1 MEIDK
6 LTISIET
13 EAKGAY
19 RSLGNL
25 IKRLENLQKGT
36 SGLIDTSEKF
46 DKLAASINKLKEA
59 SKNVKL
65 SNLESSVNKAG
76 SAAKRNQ
83 GYFKELTDKWSQS
96 ISKGRTLFGV
106 VKEIYSAFN
115 NTFTKSNAYIETINL
130 FTVTMGKA
138 SKSAMNYAEEVR
150 DAMGIDLNEWLNY
163 QGTFKQLTRGFGV
176 VEEKANTMSQQL
188 TQLSYDLASFFNTDV
203 ETAFEKLS
211 SAMSGQVK
219 GLREFGIDTTVAS
232 LQEYALSQG
241 IEQSVSSMSQAQ
253 KSLLRY
259 NYIME
264 RSIKIQGDMART
276 IITPANS
283 VRILNAQLEQLRRA
297 FGNII
302 SVIAVKVIPYVQA
315 FVRIVTE
322 AFEGIAKMLG
332 FEMPTIDYSGLDDVF
347 GDTAEN
353 ANETVSAVKEI
364 KKQLMGF
371 DELNIISKPTSSG
384 SSGGTSSGNDLDIPL
399 KTYDFLK
406 GLDEVSDKIYKN
418 MKKITDMVTPALK
431 LVIQAAPYAITI
443 AGLLKLISAAKGF
456 KTVKDFIMGTWGG
469 KLTGVIKAVKNVAI
483 TAMATVVSAW
493 AGYNF
498 FYKLEKG
505 CLGVV
510 DAIGSIVV
518 AAAGI
523 GTAFALTGPV
533 GGVIAII
540 GLVTGAIIGLQKA
553 HNEMIRDWVEST
565 DAYARMQENIRISTE
580 ATNEA
585 ANAVENLKNKEK
597 EAQESLSQYSL
608 ALTLA
613 DEIFE
618 LAEKT
623 NKSQEEVEILKTK
636 IQTLNDLKL
645 DGIKLEYDK
654 FRDAVIDT
662 ATGQQAVKDN
672 IEDIIKG
679 LQRQAKAA
687 ALQELLTEAYKT
699 QAQVSVK
706 LKENQSA
713 YKDTLLDVAKY
724 QKRVNELS
732 EAYTKITAEIDNPT
746 IARTAEEYLA
756 LIDAQQKTNEEYQK
770 YAELLAEAQSSEKT
784 TRENL
789 LETQKS
795 YNETTEQIQAYT
807 DQTLDLQGVL
817 EDMPETKVTEIS
829 VEDSEFNATMEQVNQ
844 ALEPATKSVTITA
857 TDNATGKIQ
866 SMISLVKNPLTFT
879 VSVDYKTSESGKTYL
894 KNMQKLNDLVS
905 APKTK
910 KQKEQDDEVLRRL
923 IGGFANGGFV
933 DEGEMFV
940 AREAGPELVGRIGK
954 KTAVA
959 NNDQIVKG
967 ISAGVYNAM
976 VAASTGNKQGGT
988 YTFIT
993 NLDGKQ
999 VAKEVFTI
1007 HNNEVRQTGQSPL
1020 LV

>member
-36 SGLIDTSEKF
+36 SGLTDTSEKF
-46 DKLAASINKLKEA
+46 DKLAASINKLKES

-65 SNLESSVNKAG
+65 SNIVSSVNKAG
-76 SAAKRNQ
+76 SAAKNNQ
-83 GYFKELTDKWSQS
+83 GYFKSLTDKWSQS
-96 ISKGRTLFGV
+96 ISKARTLAGV
-106 VKEIYSAFN
+106 IREVYSAFN
-115 NTFTKSNAYIETINL
+115 NAFTKSNDYIETVNL
-130 FTVTMGKA
+130 FNVTMGKA
-138 SKSAMNYAEEVR
+138 ADSAMNYAEEVR

-163 QGTFKQLTRGFGV
+163 QGTFKQLTSGFGV
-176 VEEKANTMSQQL
+176 VEDKANTMSQQL

-315 FVRIVTE
+315 FVRVVTE

-332 FEMPTIDYSGLDDVF
+332 FEMPTIDYSDLDSAF

-353 ANETVSAVKEI
+353 ADETVSAVKEI

-384 SSGGTSSGNDLDIPL
+384 SSGGTSSSKDLDIPL

-456 KTVKDFIMGTWGG
+456 KTVKDFLMGTWGS
-469 KLTGVIKAVKNVAI
+469 KLTGVINVVKKVAI
-483 TAMATVVSAW
+483 TALATVASAL

-498 FYKLEKG
+498 FYKAEKG

-518 AAAGI
+518 AVAGI

-540 GLVTGAIIGLQKA
+540 GLITGAIIGAKKA
-553 HNEMIRDWVEST
+553 HEEMIQEWVEST
-565 DAYARMQENIRISTE
+565 DTYREVSENLNIAKE
-580 ATNEA
+580 AANNA
-585 ANAVENLKNKEK
+585 ANAVENLKNKER

-623 NKSQEEVEILKTK
+623 NKSQEEVEVLKTK

-645 DGIKLEYDK
+645 DGIKLEYDN
-654 FRDAVIDT
+654 FRDVVIDT

-699 QAQVSVK
+699 QAQAGVELEKNQGVYNKTMDKTIETQKKINDLTEARNKIEKEMADLSIGARDRQDELNQARIETNK
-706 LKENQSA
+706 LLE
-713 YKDTLLDVAKY
+713 KY
-724 QKRVNELS
+724 NGILTDCQQKLS
-732 EAYTKITAEIDNPT
+732 EQE
-746 IARTAEEYLA
+746 
-756 LIDAQQKTNEEYQK
+756 
-770 YAELLAEAQSSEKT
+770 AELNKT
-784 TRENL
+784 K
-789 LETQKS
+789 KS
-795 YNETTEQIQAYT
+795 YNEATEQIQAYT

-817 EDMPETKVTEIS
+817 ENMPETKVTEVS
-829 VEDSEFNATMEQVNQ
+829 VEDAEFNSVMEQVNQ
-844 ALEPATKSVTITA
+844 ALAPATKTVTITA
-857 TDNATGKIQ
+857 TDNATSKIN
-866 SMISLVKNPLTFT
+866 SVKSLLNGL
-879 VSVDYKTSESGKTYL
+879 SGKTITL
-894 KNMQKLNDLVS
+894 LLDFQEKQQAKNDLAKNLV
-905 APKTK
+905 K
-910 KQKEQDDEVLRRL
+910 DVLAKNHR
-923 IGGFANGGFV
+923 ASGGFV

-976 VAASTGNKQGGT
+976 VAASAGNKQGGT

>member
-6 LTISIET
+6 LTISVET
-13 EAKGAY
+13 KVKKANQ
-19 RSLGNL
+19 SVDDL
-25 IKRLENLQKGT
+25 IKKLQKLQKGV
-36 SGLIDTSEKF
+36 SGIDGTAEKF

-163 QGTFKQLTRGFGV
+163 QGTFKQLTSGFGV

-232 LQEYALSQG
+232 LQEYALSKG
-241 IEQSVSSMSQAQ
+241 IEQSVSTMSQAQ

-297 FGNII
+297 FGNVV

-315 FVRIVTE
+315 FVRIATE

-353 ANETVSAVKEI
+353 ANETVGAVKEI

-371 DELNIISKPTSSG
+371 DELNIISKPTSSSG
-384 SSGGTSSGNDLDIPL
+384 SGGTSSGNDLDIPL
-399 KTYDFLK
+399 KTYDFLS
-406 GLDEVSDKIYKN
+406 GLDEVSDKIYKD
-418 MKKITDMVTPALK
+418 MKKITNMVAPVLK
-431 LVIQAAPYAITI
+431 LIIEAAPYAITI

-469 KLTGVIKAVKNVAI
+469 KLSGVIKAVKNVAI
-483 TAMATVVSAW
+483 TALATVASAL

-498 FYKLEKG
+498 FYKAEKG
-505 CLGVV
+505 CLDVV

-518 AAAGI
+518 AVAGI

-540 GLVTGAIIGLQKA
+540 GLITGAIIGAKKA
-553 HNEMIRDWVEST
+553 HEEMIQEWVEST
-565 DAYARMQENIRISTE
+565 DGYKEVHKNLDIATE
-580 ATNEA
+580 AANNA
-585 ANAVENLKNKEK
+585 ANAVENLKNKER

-699 QAQVSVK
+699 QAQVSVE
-706 LKENQSA
+706 LKKNQGV
-713 YKDTLLDVAKY
+713 Y
-724 QKRVNELS
+724 N
-732 EAYTKITAEIDNPT
+732 
-746 IARTAEEYLA
+746 
-756 LIDAQQKTNEEYQK
+756 KTMDK
-770 YAELLAEAQSSEKT
+770 AI
-784 TRENL
+784 
-789 LETQKS
+789 ETQKKINELTEARNKIEIEMADLSSSEIDRQDELNQARIKANKTLEKYNGLLTDYQQTLSEQRVKLDETKAS
-795 YNETTEQIQAYT
+795 YNEATEQIQAYT
-807 DQTLDLQGVL
+807 DQTLELQGVV

-844 ALEPATKSVTITA
+844 AMEPATKSVTITA

-866 SMISLVKNPLTFT
+866 SIISLVKKPLTFT

-910 KQKEQDDEVLRRL
+910 KQKEQDDEILRRL
-923 IGGFANGGFV
+923 VGGFANGGFV

-976 VAASTGNKQGGT
+976 VAASAGNKQGGT

>member
-6 LTISIET
+6 LTISVET
-13 EAKGAY
+13 KVKKANQ
-19 RSLGNL
+19 SVDDL
-25 IKRLENLQKGT
+25 IKKLQNLQKGV
-36 SGLIDTSEKF
+36 SNIDGTAEKF
-46 DKLAASINKLKEA
+46 DKLADSINKLKEA

-65 SNLESSVNKAG
+65 TNIVSSVNKAG
-76 SAAKRNQ
+76 SAAKNNQ
-83 GYFKELTDKWSQS
+83 GYFKELTDKWANG
-96 ISKGRTLFGV
+96 IKKGRTLFGV

-138 SKSAMNYAEEVR
+138 SESAMNYAEEVR

-163 QGTFKQLTRGFGV
+163 QGTFKQLTSGFGV

-219 GLREFGIDTTVAS
+219 GLREFGIDTTIAS
-232 LQEYALSQG
+232 LKEYALSKG
-241 IEQSVSSMSQAQ
+241 IEQSVSTMSQAQ

-297 FGNII
+297 FGNVV

-315 FVRIVTE
+315 FVRIATE

-332 FEMPTIDYSGLDDVF
+332 FEMPTIDYSGLADVF
-347 GDTAEN
+347 GDAAEN
-353 ANETVSAVKEI
+353 ANETVGVVKEI

-371 DELNIISKPTSSG
+371 DELNIISKPTSSSG
-384 SSGGTSSGNDLDIPL
+384 SSGTSSGNDLDIPL
-399 KTYDFLK
+399 KTYDFLS
-406 GLDEVSDKIYKN
+406 GLDEVSDKIYKD
-418 MKKITDMVTPALK
+418 MKKITNMVAPVLK
-431 LVIQAAPYAITI
+431 LIIEAAPYAITI

-456 KTVKDFIMGTWGG
+456 KTVKDFIMGTWGD
-469 KLTGVIKAVKNVAI
+469 KLSGVIKAVKNVAI
-483 TAMATVVSAW
+483 TAFATVASAL

-498 FYKLEKG
+498 FYKIEKG

-518 AAAGI
+518 AAAAI

-533 GGVIAII
+533 GGVIAVF
-540 GLVTGAIIGLQKA
+540 GLIAGAIIGAKKA
-553 HNEMIRDWVEST
+553 HDEMIQEWVEST
-565 DAYARMQENIRISTE
+565 DTYKEVHENLDIATE
-580 ATNEA
+580 AANNA
-585 ANAVENLKNKEK
+585 ANAVENLKNKER
-597 EAQESLSQYSL
+597 EAQESLSQYSA
-608 ALTLA
+608 ALTLT

-623 NKSQEEVEILKTK
+623 TKSQEEVAILKTK
-636 IQTLNDLKL
+636 IQALNDLKL
-645 DGIKLEYDK
+645 DGIQLEYDDFK
-654 FRDAVIDT
+654 DAVIDT

-679 LQRQAKAA
+679 LQKQAKAA

-699 QAQVSVK
+699 QAQASVE
-706 LKENQSA
+706 LKKNQGV
-713 YKDTLLDVAKY
+713 YNKTMDK
-724 QKRVNELS
+724 
-732 EAYTKITAEIDNPT
+732 T
-746 IARTAEEYLA
+746 I
-756 LIDAQQKTNEEYQK
+756 
-770 YAELLAEAQSSEKT
+770 
-784 TRENL
+784 
-789 LETQKS
+789 ETQKKINDLTYARNKIEAEMVNLSATETGRWDELNQARIKANDELEKYNGILTDCQQTLSEQRVKLDETKTS
-795 YNETTEQIQAYT
+795 YDEATEKVQAYT
-807 DQTLDLQGVL
+807 DQTLGLQGVV

-844 ALEPATKSVTITA
+844 ALEPATKSVTISA

-866 SMISLVKNPLTFT
+866 SIISLVKNPLTFT

-923 IGGFANGGFV
+923 IDGFANGGFV

>member
-6 LTISIET
+6 LTISVET
-13 EAKGAY
+13 KVKKANQ
-19 RSLGNL
+19 SIDDL
-25 IKRLENLQKGT
+25 IKKLENLSKGV
-36 SGLIDTSEKF
+36 SNIDGTAEKF
-46 DKLAASINKLKEA
+46 DKLADSINKLKEA

-65 SNLESSVNKAG
+65 TNIVSSVNKAG
-76 SAAKRNQ
+76 SAAKNNQ
-83 GYFKELTDKWSQS
+83 GYFKELTDKWSNG
-96 ISKGRTLFGV
+96 IKKGRTLFGV

-115 NTFTKSNAYIETINL
+115 NTFSKSNAYIETINL
-130 FTVTMGKA
+130 FNVTMGKA
-138 SKSAMNYAEEVR
+138 ADSAMNYAEEVR

-163 QGTFKQLTRGFGV
+163 QGTFKQLTSGFGV
-176 VEEKANTMSQQL
+176 VEDKANTMSQQL

-384 SSGGTSSGNDLDIPL
+384 SSGTSSGNDLDIPL
-399 KTYDFLK
+399 KTYDFLA

-456 KTVKDFIMGTWGG
+456 KTVKDFLMGTWGS
-469 KLTGVIKAVKNVAI
+469 KLTGVINVVKKVAI
-483 TAMATVVSAW
+483 TAITTVVSAW

-498 FYKLEKG
+498 FYKIEKG

-518 AAAGI
+518 AAAAI

-533 GGVIAII
+533 GGVITVF
-540 GLVTGAIIGLQKA
+540 GLLAGAIIGIKKA
-553 HNEMIRDWVEST
+553 HDEMIQEWVEST
-565 DAYARMQENIRISTE
+565 DAYARMQGYIERSTE
-580 ATNEA
+580 ATNDA
-585 ANAVENLKNKEK
+585 ANAIENLKNKEK
-597 EAQESLSQYSL
+597 EAQESLSQYSV

-623 NKSQEEVEILKTK
+623 TKSQEEVAILKTK
-636 IQTLNDLKL
+636 IQALNDLKL
-645 DGIKLEYDK
+645 DGIQLEYDDFK
-654 FRDAVIDT
+654 AAVIDT

-672 IEDIIKG
+672 IEDIING

-699 QAQVSVK
+699 QAQVGID
-706 LKENQSA
+706 LKKNQQEYNSA
-713 YKDTLLDVAKY
+713 LVEVTKTQEK
-724 QKRVNELS
+724 VNELAKAHHDIEVEISRTDITRTTEQWDELYNALSTTS
-732 EAYTKITAEIDNPT
+732 EEHSKYLGILENAKTAEK
-746 IARTAEEYLA
+746 TA
-756 LIDAQQKTNEEYQK
+756 
-770 YAELLAEAQSSEKT
+770 
-784 TRENL
+784 RENL

-795 YNETTEQIQAYT
+795 YDEATEKVQAYT

-817 EDMPETKVTEIS
+817 ENMPEAKVTEIS

-844 ALEPATKSVTITA
+844 ALEPATKSVTISA

-866 SMISLVKNPLTFT
+866 SIISLIKKPLTFS
-879 VSVDYKTSESGKTYL
+879 VLVDYKTSENGKTYL

-910 KQKEQDDEVLRRL
+910 KQKEQDDEILRRL
-923 IGGFANGGFV
+923 VGFNANGGFV

-967 ISAGVYNAM
+967 ISTGVYNAM
-976 VAASTGNKQGGT
+976 VAASAGNKQGGT